1 MTWPIPRSRH
11 NGASLGRRKLAPI
24 QKLRAKYSVGVI
36 VIFAAAAPKKFDSAA
51 LAVVMR
57 P

>member
-1 MTWPIPRSRH
+1 MTCSMPRSRH
-11 NGASLGRRKLAPI
+11 RGASLGRRKLAPI

-36 VIFAAAAPKKFDSAA
+36 VILAAAAPKNLASAA
-51 LAVVMR
+51 LAMVMR

>member
-1 MTWPIPRSRH
+1 MMWPTPRSRH
-11 NGASLGRRKLAPI
+11 SGDSLGRRKLAPI
-24 QKLRAKYSVGVI
+24 QKLRAKYSDGVI
-36 VIFAAAAPKKFDSAA
+36 VIFAAAAPKNFDSAA

>member
-1 MTWPIPRSRH
+1 MTWSIPRSRH
-11 NGASLGRRKLAPI
+11 RGASLGRRKLAPI

-36 VIFAAAAPKKFDSAA
+36 VIFAAAAPKNFASAA